1 MFEYFPDNY
10 AWSLTT
16 ATLFDEVG
24 TTSEPEEALRSVKH
38 LAGGDPAAANEAWYE
53 AFTRLAEKLERLGD
67 IDLDEG
73 HPLTAARKYHR
84 AGIYH
89 LRAERFLHHSD
100 AREIMSYQRGID
112 IYRKAREVGRDPV
125 EYVDVP
131 FEGGAMPCLFVK
143 APVDGPAPCMVHIQG
158 FDSLKEFHYPI
169 IGEEYRRRGMH
180 MLIADQPGAGGA
192 LRLHGLAT
200 GHETEHC
207 VAALVDYAES
217 RDDVDS
223 DRIGLSGNSLGGYY
237 APRAAAFEKRLK
249 CCIAWGA
256 MWDFSVYF
264 ERAYAK
270 IESAPSV
277 PDMVSHGMWVMGQE
291 TPEDAL
297 AVARKMTLEGI
308 ADKITCPLLVA
319 HGEND
324 RQVPLWMAEKTYE
337 EAVNSPNRKLK
348 IFRLDEGGA
357 EHCQIDN
364 RQLIGDV
371 MSDWAAEIFGLDP
384 AGIH

>member
-10 AWSLTT
+10 SWSLTT

-24 TTSEPEEALRSVKH
+24 TISEPEEALRAVKH
-38 LAGGDPAAANEAWYE
+38 LAGGDKATANEAWFE
-53 AFTRLAEKLERLGD
+53 AFMKLAEKLERLGD
-67 IDLDEG
+67 VDLNEG

-84 AGIYH
+84 AGIYY

-100 AREIMSYQRGID
+100 PRELMTYNRGIN

-125 EYVDVP
+125 EYIDVP
-131 FEGGAMPCLFVK
+131 FQDGFMPCIFVK
-143 APVDGPAPCMVHIQG
+143 ANGDGPAPVMIHIQG

-169 IGEEYRRRGMH
+169 IGEEYRKRGMH
-180 MLIADQPGAGGA
+180 MLIVDQPGSGGA
-192 LRLHGLAT
+192 LRLHNLT
-200 GHETEHC
+200 TDHQTEHC
-207 VAALVDYAES
+207 VKVLVDYVQT
-217 RDDVDS
+217 RNDVDI

-256 MWDFSVYF
+256 LYDFGMLF
-264 ERAYAK
+264 ESATNK
-270 IESAPSV
+270 EMSAPSV
-277 PDMVSHGMWVMGQE
+277 PDVVSHGMWVTGQK
-291 TPEDAL
+291 TPEAAL
-297 AVARKMTLEGI
+297 EVTRKMTLQGI
-308 ADKITCPLLVA
+308 VEKITCPLLVA

-324 RQVPLWMAEKTYE
+324 RQVPLWMATKTYE
-337 EAVNSPNRKLK
+337 EAINSPNRKLK
-348 IFRLDEGGA
+348 IFTLEEGGA

-371 MSDWAAEIFGLDP
+371 MSDWAAEIFGLDLS
-384 AGIH
+384 GIN

>member
-10 AWSLTT
+10 SWSLTT

-24 TTSEPEEALRSVKH
+24 TISEPEEALRAVKH
-38 LAGGDPAAANEAWYE
+38 LAGGDKATANEAWYE
-53 AFTRLAEKLERLGD
+53 AFTKLAEKLERLGN

-84 AGIYH
+84 AGIYY
-89 LRAERFLHHSD
+89 LRAERFLHHTD
-100 AREIMSYQRGID
+100 PRELMCYNRGIN

-131 FEGGAMPCLFVK
+131 FEGGVLPCMFVK
-143 APVDGPAPCMVHIQG
+143 ANVDVPAPVMIHIQG

-169 IGEEYRRRGMH
+169 IGEEYRKRGMH
-180 MLIADQPGAGGA
+180 MLIVDQPGSGGA
-192 LRLHGLAT
+192 LRLHNLTAD
-200 GHETEHC
+200 HETEHC
-207 VAALVDYAES
+207 VKVLVDYVQTRS
-217 RDDVDS
+217 DVDI

-237 APRAAAFEKRLK
+237 APRAAAFEKRIK

-256 MWDFSVYF
+256 LYDFGILF
-264 ERAYAK
+264 ESATNK
-270 IESAPSV
+270 QMTAPSV
-277 PDMVSHGMWVMGQE
+277 PDVVSHGMWVTGQN
-291 TPEDAL
+291 TPEAAL
-297 AVARKMTLEGI
+297 KVTRKMTLEGI
-308 ADKITCPLLVA
+308 VEKITCPLLVA

-324 RQVPLWMAEKTYE
+324 RQVPLWMAERTFE
-337 EAVNSPNRKLK
+337 EAINSPNRKLK
-348 IFRLDEGGA
+348 IFTLEEGGA

-384 AGIH
+384 AGIK